1 MSNIDTKAPTT
12 PKSTA
17 KKRSAKAEPAKTA
30 TAQFVEA
37 ALANAPVE
45 IVMLKQLTK
54 THLNARKTPPT
65 AAEIAELA
73 TSIEGAGLLQNL
85 VVFRNE
91 DGSYGVPAGE
101 TRRLALILLMEQGRS
116 AAGVLVTPE
125 FPVVVKVV
133 DKDKA
138 RAISYAEN
146 GQRSNLKPADQL
158 ENFRDMAEDGTPVE
172 QIAAILGYRTAHVRK
187 CLKLTTVAPQLQELL
202 KTNEITLDQLAALA
216 ASDDHQRQ
224 IQVWKNARFSDHYQ
238 TPKALRES
246 VLNDE
251 VSAADSALVGFVG
264 LEAYKAAGGET
275 REDLFAESVILTNP
289 QQLET
294 LAIAKLQD
302 AADEVAKNEG
312 WSWSLGR
319 YKEINSWD
327 DQKSFSI
334 IRLYPKL
341 TDEQREEIKHL
352 EAEQEFLEDLLE
364 GADADDEWEHAPRIE
379 QITARINEIND
390 AAEKSVWTEDVR
402 AKAGVVAYLNNG
414 QISLQRGIMK
424 MEDIKQIEK
433 AEREKTQ
440 KETPPS
446 EKGLS
451 QALVTSLSAERTL
464 AVSAALAQNPTVA
477 LAMHTYTLARKIF
490 DKGYF
495 SVMHTTVDSKRSDCL
510 KQSAEAG
517 SENGIANQKL
527 NELHEGWLSRF
538 PEGAFEGF
546 EWLLAWPQ
554 EDVVALLAYCVSQ
567 GIDGGSCH
575 LSNNRVAN
583 ALAPLE
589 TALDFQIGEWWKPTS
604 ANYFSRIGKDQIVDA
619 LNSAGRTG
627 NARDA
632 EGMKRKE
639 AAEFAESVLKGVNW
653 LPSCMATAEAVPQ
666 AEPES
671 TGDADTSTD
680 TDSTTAADDSAAA

>member
-1 MSNIDTKAPTT
+1 MSNIDTNAPTAS
-12 PKSTA
+12 KSTA
-17 KKRSAKAEPAKTA
+17 KKRSAKAEPAKTEPA
-30 TAQFVEA
+30 EFVEA
-37 ALANAPVE
+37 SLANAPVE
-45 IVMLKQLTK
+45 ILMLKQLDK
-54 THLNARKTPPT
+54 TYLNARKTPPT
-65 AAEIAELA
+65 AAEIAALA
-73 TSIEGAGLLQNL
+73 TSIEAAGLLQNL
-85 VVFRNE
+85 VVYRTE
-91 DGSYGVPAGE
+91 DGRYGVPAGE
-101 TRRLALILLMEQGRS
+101 TRRLALNLLMEQGRS

-125 FPVVVKVV
+125 FPVVAKVV

-146 GQRSNLKPADQL
+146 GQRSNLTPADQL

-216 ASDDHQRQ
+216 VSDDHQRQ
-224 IQVWKNARFSDHYQ
+224 IQVWKNASFYEHYQ
-238 TPKALRES
+238 TPRALRES
-246 VLNDE
+246 ILKDE

-294 LAIAKLQD
+294 LALAKLQE
-302 AADEVAKNEG
+302 AADVVAKNEG
-312 WSWSLGR
+312 WAWGQGR
-319 YKEINSWD
+319 YSEVKSYNGDEKLFEILRRN
-327 DQKSFSI
+327 K
-334 IRLYPKL
+334 KL
-341 TDEQREEIKHL
+341 TDEQNMEL
-352 EAEQEFLEDLLE
+352 DQLVAEKESLMSP
-364 GADADDEWEHAPRIE
+364 DADDEWEHAPRFE
-379 QITARINEIND
+379 QITARLAEINA
-390 AAEKSVWTEDVR
+390 AAEINKWSAEER
-402 AKAGVVAYLNNG
+402 ATTGVVAYLDKG
-414 QISLQRGIMK
+414 KICIQRGLMK
-424 MEDIKQIEK
+424 VEDIKQREK
-433 AEREKTQ
+433 VEREKIQ

-477 LAMHTYTLARKIF
+477 LAMHTYTLVRRIF

-495 SVMHTTVDSKRSDCL
+495 SVMHTTVDSKRSECL

-538 PEGAFEGF
+538 PEGAFDGF

-554 EDVVALLAYCVSQ
+554 DDVLALLAYCVSQ
-567 GIDGGSCH
+567 GIDGVSCQ
-575 LSNNRVAN
+575 LNNKRVAN
-583 ALAPLE
+583 SLAPLE
-589 TALDFQIGEWWKPTS
+589 TALDFHIGEWWKPTS

-619 LNSAGRTG
+619 LSSAGRTG
-627 NARDA
+627 NASDA

-639 AAEFAESVLKGVNW
+639 AAEFAESVLKETDW
-653 LPSCMATAEAVPQ
+653 LPSCMATAEALLQ

-671 TGDADTSTD
+671 TGDADTSTA
-680 TDSTTAADDSAAA
+680 TDSTPAADDSTAA